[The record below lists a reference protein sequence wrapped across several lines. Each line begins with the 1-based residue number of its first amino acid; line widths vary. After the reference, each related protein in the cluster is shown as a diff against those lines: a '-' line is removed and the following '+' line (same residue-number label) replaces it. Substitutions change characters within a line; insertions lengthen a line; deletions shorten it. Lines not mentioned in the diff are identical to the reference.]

1 MNIFRADFL
10 IVRIECDPTTGGQR
24 QDHCQREY
32 SVLNFQNAAKLGV
45 WARLLKLKQAYSM
58 RMRRIAGG
66 QALVA
71 VGSACEGEFEED
83 CSGCRRR
90 VGANRLCLVIQS
102 ESASREPSGT
112 DGDQ

>member
-1 MNIFRADFL
+1 M
-10 IVRIECDPTTGGQR
+10 
-24 QDHCQREY
+24 
-32 SVLNFQNAAKLGV
+32 
-45 WARLLKLKQAYSM
+45 
-58 RMRRIAGG
+58 AGG

-83 CSGCRRR
+83 CSGCRRW